1 MHHELRIKHCAL
13 SIMHYELII
22 KNYADSNIS

>member
-1 MHHELRIKHCAL
+1 MNYELCIKHYELC
-13 SIMHYELII
+13 IMNCELII

>member
-1 MHHELRIKHCAL
+1 MHYALCIMNCEL
-13 SIMHYELII
+13 SIKHYELII